1 MTTKKM
7 MKALETNGYVF
18 GRKLSDAEIKEAYET
33 MIKDMTVQTNL
44 IKEKEVEVMT
54 TEERVMDTWNRVQ
67 TIKKI
72 SEEGYVTRDEL
83 RQLLDD
89 CTGNRP
95 GNKVTR
101 KTMVESL
108 ETIVKLFNEDNIDIY
123 NNDNEGIYNIEE
135 TPIIDDNSISVG
147 DLDITRDNAPDP
159 EDITPAPESDARR
172 KTNLLFKLIR
182 DNVTSNITKG
192 YGTTISAYMLCA
204 HILEAGHGIKKLK
217 GHESEVTKEQR
228 ESIIFARKW
237 LIENGYIKTVVFKD
251 ERGFVFY
258 TPEYNGD
265 GKAKMWDATKYIYEG
280 SIETVSYMI
289 TDKWFK

>member
-33 MIKDMTVQTNL
+33 MIKDMDVQTNL
-44 IKEKEVEVMT
+44 IEEKEVEVMT

-72 SEEGYVTRDEL
+72 SEKGYVTRDEL

-89 CTGNRP
+89 CTGKRP

-101 KTMVESL
+101 KTMIESL
-108 ETIVKLFNEDNIDIY
+108 EAIVKSFNVEDN

-147 DLDITRDNAPDP
+147 DLDITRDNAPEP
-159 EDITPAPESDARR
+159 EDVIPAPENDARR
-172 KTNLLFKLIR
+172 KTNLLFKLIG
-182 DNVTSNITKG
+182 DSVTSNITKG
-192 YGTTISAYMLCA
+192 YGSTISAYMLCA

-217 GHESEVTKEQR
+217 GHEVTKEER

-258 TPEYNGD
+258 TPEYDGD